1 LIYNF
6 VVENIQ
12 NNDFQSLIPP
22 LDVTSNSKKI
32 LPVMRRSIE
41 PVQKVNGNN
50 DYMVADNNPQITKN
64 LKSNLK
70 NIMGRYVKNYDVYRS
85 STVFNNLKDD
95 SEVLKSNNGSSDVQ
109 NGISVQDENK
119 DELQD
124 VTGKLWL
131 ICIL

>member
-1 LIYNF
+1 MYNF
-6 VVENIQ
+6 VVKNIQ
-12 NNDFQSLIPP
+12 NNDSQSLIPP
-22 LDVTSNSKKI
+22 LDDTSNSKKI

-41 PVQKVNGNN
+41 SVQKVNGNN

-70 NIMGRYVKNYDVYRS
+70 NIMGRYVTNYDVYRS

-124 VTGKLWL
+124 VTGKL
-131 ICIL
+131 

>member
-1 LIYNF
+1 
-6 VVENIQ
+6 
-12 NNDFQSLIPP
+12 
-22 LDVTSNSKKI
+22 
-32 LPVMRRSIE
+32 MRRSIDS
-41 PVQKVNGNN
+41 VKKVDENN
-50 DYMVADNNPQITKN
+50 DYMVADNNPQVTKN

-70 NIMGRYVKNYDVYRS
+70 NIMGRYVTNYNVYRS

-95 SEVLKSNNGSSDVQ
+95 SEVLKSHNESSEVQ
-109 NGISVQDENK
+109 NGISLQDENK